1 MTTVSFFSRKRV
13 TLLFRCWK
21 EDTDVEIQALKDKV
35 EQGLERRKVL
45 KQINRDL
52 KQKQAVQETALE
64 R

>member
-1 MTTVSFFSRKRV
+1 M